1 MTNVRILLVAE
12 GSGGHVIPA
21 LEVSRAL
28 QEAGAQ
34 VRLLYAHRKQTAD
47 LVQELMTRGG
57 VTVDAHA
64 FLKASGP
71 LRGPQRMWAAGG
83 VWRMAHRHLRTFQ
96 PHAVVGFGGW
106 VSVPVVLAARQ
117 RNVPIVL
124 HEQNVTFGRANRFL
138 LPWVDH
144 VAVSFEATRAQ
155 INGTPATVT
164 GLPIRQPIGMIGREA
179 GASRLGGR
187 SHGPTVLIV
196 GGSQGSR
203 AINQLVTRLLRELSG
218 EQRATWQFVHLTGA
232 GQQAAVQEAYA
243 AAGVSNALVRSHLS
257 EIELAYAMSDVVIAR
272 AGASTVAELARCG
285 KPAILLPYAY
295 ATRHQ
300 RANAK
305 LVESVGAG
313 IWLEE
318 ATTSPR
324 HLLGVVRQLMDDAPL
339 RRRMGDRMQI
349 LARPHATLHLAKT
362 ILGVARRIKAKAK
375 RSAAPAAPAA
385 PAVAAPEP
393 AKAAPQLSD
402 NRREPLTPPAVVAMA
417 PPAPPTYHN
426 SPGSGRPLLNG
437 KLIHFIGIGGIGMS
451 GLAKILRERGH
462 AVSGCDAK
470 HGRSQRELQ
479 QQGLTVGLGHHPSHI
494 TDEVGLVI
502 YSSAISSN
510 EPELRK
516 ARSLGIPTISRG
528 ELLAE
533 LASTKR
539 LVAVAGAHGK
549 TTTSGMAGQLLIHA
563 GWDPTVIVGGH
574 MLSLGSNVRFGR
586 GRYLV
591 AETDES
597 DGSFLL
603 LTPSIAVVTNVDRE
617 HLNHYHTF
625 EKLVAAFRQFT
636 SRLGPE
642 GTLIRCADDPIA
654 REALSHP
661 RELTYGLHDDAD
673 VRATRI
679 RRCGWGSEFLASY
692 QGQRLGSFQLQIPG
706 THNILNALAIVSV
719 GLTLDLPMLVVRE
732 ALLAFQ
738 GTARR
743 FQVVELPNDIWL
755 VDDYAHHPSEI
766 RATLAADPFHGRHQI
781 AVFQPHRFSRTKML
795 EEQFTTCF
803 DRADG
808 VIVTDIY
815 SAFEEPIPGVSG
827 ERLVELIKA
836 HGHPCVRYVPR
847 QELREFL
854 AHFIQPRDTVFFLG
868 AGDIGELYHD
878 VAARLRTVQRAAR

>member
-1 MTNVRILLVAE
+1 MTSPRILMVAE

-21 LEVSRAL
+21 LEVARVL
-28 QEAGAQ
+28 RDAGAH
-34 VRLLYAHRKQTAD
+34 VRLLYAHRKQTEA
-47 LVQELMTRGG
+47 LLQELMKRDGN
-57 VTVDAHA
+57 VVDAHA
-64 FLKASGP
+64 VLKASGP
-71 LRGPQRMWAAGG
+71 LRGTRRMWAAGSL
-83 VWRMAHRHLRTFQ
+83 WRTAHRHLRTFR

-117 RNVPIVL
+117 RTIPVVL
-124 HEQNVTFGRANRFL
+124 HEQNVALGRANRFL
-138 LPWVDH
+138 LPWVDR
-144 VAVSFEATRAQ
+144 VALSFEATRAE
-155 INGTPATVT
+155 IKHTPATVT
-164 GLPIRQPIGMIGREA
+164 GLPIRHAIGTVGREA
-179 GASRLGGR
+179 AASHLKGR
-187 SHGPTVLIV
+187 SHGPTILIV

-203 AINQLVTRLLRELSG
+203 AINLLVTRLLRELSS
-218 EQRATWQFVHLTGA
+218 EQRASWQFVHLTGA
-232 GQQAAVQEAYA
+232 GQQTAVQEAYE
-243 AAGVSNALVRSHLS
+243 AAGVAHALIRSHVS
-257 EIELAYAMSDVVIAR
+257 EMEWAYAMADLVIAR
-272 AGASTVAELARCG
+272 AGASTLAELACCG
-285 KPAILLPYAY
+285 KPAILIPHAY

-305 LVESVGAG
+305 LVDSVGAG

-318 ATTSPR
+318 TTTSPR
-324 HLLGVVRQLMDDAPL
+324 HLLGVVKQIMEDAPL
-339 RRRMGDRMQI
+339 RRRMGDRMQG
-349 LARPHATLHLAKT
+349 LARPHAAQHLAT
-362 ILGVARRIKAKAK
+362 TVLGVARRVKPS
-375 RSAAPAAPAA
+375 SAR
-385 PAVAAPEP
+385 APEP
-393 AKAAPQLSD
+393 AAAPA
-402 NRREPLTPPAVVAMA
+402 TPVSSLGERHERSAPPVVVVAA
-417 PPAPPTYHN
+417 PTPAPSAAHQ
-426 SPGSGRPLLNG
+426 RPLLNG

-470 HGRSQRELQ
+470 YGRSQRELQ
-479 QQGLTVGLGHHPSHI
+479 QQGLTVELGHHLSHI
-494 TDEVGLVI
+494 TNEVGLVV
-502 YSSAISSN
+502 YSSAICSN

-516 ARSLGIPTISRG
+516 ARTLGIPTISRG

-563 GWDPTVIVGGH
+563 GWDPTVVVGGH
-574 MLSLGSNVRFGR
+574 MLSLGSNIRYGR
-586 GRYLV
+586 GQYLV

-603 LTPSIAVVTNVDRE
+603 LTPSIAIVTNIDRE

-625 EKLVAAFRQFT
+625 EKLVAAFRQFA

-642 GTLIRCADDPIA
+642 GVLIRCADDPNA
-654 REALSHP
+654 REVLSHP

-706 THNILNALAIVSV
+706 THNILNALAIVSL
-719 GLTLDLPMLVVRE
+719 GLTLDLPMMAVRE

-743 FQVVELPNDIWL
+743 FQVVELPNDVWL

-766 RATLAADPFHGRHQI
+766 RATLAADPFRGRHQI

-815 SAFEEPIPGVSG
+815 GAFEPPIPGVSG
-827 ERLVELIKA
+827 QRLVELIKA

-854 AHFIQPRDTVFFLG
+854 IHFIQPRDTVFFLG
-868 AGDIGELYHD
+868 AGDIGELCHD
-878 VAARLRTVQRAAR
+878 VAARLHTVQRAAR